1 MVFNMA
7 YISINEYCKRKYG
20 EVKTNKRSSIYQ
32 KIIRGTYKEGVDY
45 KIEKVD
51 RILVREDL

>member
-1 MVFNMA
+1 MNF
-7 YISINEYCKRKYG
+7 ITINEYVKRKYG
-20 EVKTNKRSSIYQ
+20 NTKKNKRASVYQ
-32 KIIRGTYKEGVDY
+32 KIVQGTYKEGVDY

>member
-1 MVFNMA
+1 MN
-7 YISINEYCKRKYG
+7 YITISEYCKRKYG

-32 KIIRGTYKEGVDY
+32 KIITGTLKEGVDY

-51 RILVREDL
+51 RILIREDL